1 MYITSK
7 IEKIGLGSG
16 VFVKLYWKFS
26 AVEGEVEKVQ
36 YLEVVIDDTFPE
48 EFIVEFGDQATSGGY
63 EKLYLWTVPNIEE
76 IHSRLLNDLTNSLYN
91 R

>member
-7 IEKIGLGSG
+7 IEKIGLGAG
-16 VFVKLYWKFS
+16 TFVKLYWKFS

-48 EFIVEFGDQATSGGY
+48 EFIIEFGDQATSEGY
-63 EKLYLWTVPNIEE
+63 EKTYLWTVPNIEE
-76 IHSRLLNDLTNSLYN
+76 IHSRLLNDLINSLYN